1 MVELFAIL
9 LPILVVDIL
18 NPVLLGL
25 LIFMAGTK
33 RPVAT
38 GFALLCGHTAAYF
51 VVGVVLAQSINEISE
66 FLVDW
71 FNNPSTLDFIVGAAI
86 GIFCFYQALRPARP
100 SSASQEEPTWE
111 PTPFKCFGYG
121 ALISVVSIPFA
132 LPYFAAIDQILKADL
147 TTVGS
152 LLVLAAYNI
161 GYALPFIA
169 IPVIVVVMG
178 DLAGPVLDKLNRA
191 IVSLTT
197 RLTPYLLGLLGIWLL
212 FDAAYYFATGGPVFY
227 IGHLVSGSSPGIS

>member
-1 MVELFAIL
+1 MVGLFTIL

-18 NPVLLGL
+18 NPVWLGL

-51 VVGVVLAQSINEISE
+51 VVGTVLAQSINEISE

-71 FNNPSTLDFIVGAAI
+71 FNNPSTLDFILGAAI
-86 GIFCFYQALRPARP
+86 GIFCFYQALRPVRP
-100 SSASQEEPTWE
+100 SSASQKAPEWE

-121 ALISVVSIPFA
+121 ALINVVSIPFA
-132 LPYFAAIDQILKADL
+132 LPYFAAIDQILKSDL
-147 TTVGS
+147 TIGES
-152 LLVLAAYNI
+152 LYALAAYNI

-169 IPVIVVVMG
+169 IPIIVLVMG
-178 DLAGPVLDKLNRA
+178 DLARPVLEKLNRG

-197 RLTPYLLGLLGIWLL
+197 RVTPYLLGLLGIWLL
-212 FDAAYYFATGGPVFY
+212 FDATYFFVAGTPFFN
-227 IGHLVSGSSPGIS
+227 IGHLVSGSSLGFS